1 MKRLIGLTGGIATG
15 KSTVAKYL
23 AEIYN
28 LPILDADIYAREAV
42 NQGSLILTQIA
53 ERYGSEILLPNDNLD
68 REKLGEIIFK
78 NKLERQWLES
88 KIHPYVR
95 ERFNQE
101 IQKSPQETLV
111 LVIPLLFEAKITNLV
126 TEIWVVSCSESQQ
139 LQRLINRNKLTPEQ
153 AQARISSQMPLT
165 EKIALADVVLD
176 NSQTLEVLLQQVDQV
191 IDKKAPAPSA
201 RYATG

>member
-23 AEIYN
+23 AETYH

-42 NQGSLILTQIA
+42 NNGSPILVQIA
-53 ERYGSEILLPNDNLD
+53 ERYGSKILLPNGDLN
-68 REKLGEIIFK
+68 REKLGEIVFK
-78 NKLERQWLES
+78 NKLERQWIES

-95 ERFNQE
+95 ERFDQE
-101 IQKSPQETLV
+101 IQKSLQETLV

-139 LQRLINRNKLTPEQ
+139 LQRLINRNKLTLEQ

-165 EKIALADVVLD
+165 EKIVLADVVLD
-176 NSQTLEVLLQQVDQV
+176 NSQTLEALLEQVNIV
-191 IDKKAPAPSA
+191 INK
-201 RYATG
+201 

>member
-23 AEIYN
+23 AETYH

-42 NQGSLILTQIA
+42 NNGSPILVQIV
-53 ERYGSEILLPNDNLD
+53 ERYGSKILLPNGDLN
-68 REKLGEIIFK
+68 REKLGEIVFK
-78 NKLERQWLES
+78 NKLERQWIES

-95 ERFNQE
+95 ERFDQE
-101 IQKSPQETLV
+101 IQKSLQETLV

-139 LQRLINRNKLTPEQ
+139 LQRLINRNKLTLEQ

-165 EKIALADVVLD
+165 EKIVLADVVLD
-176 NSQTLEVLLQQVDQV
+176 NSQTLEALLEQVNIV
-191 IDKKAPAPSA
+191 INK
-201 RYATG
+201 

>member
-23 AEIYN
+23 AETYG

-42 NQGSLILTQIA
+42 NNGSPILAQIA
-53 ERYGSEILLPNDNLD
+53 ERYGSEILLSNGDLN
-68 REKLGEIIFK
+68 REKLGEIVFK
-78 NKLERQWLES
+78 NQLERQWLES

-95 ERFNQE
+95 ERFDQE

-139 LQRLINRNKLTPEQ
+139 LQRLMDRNKLTL
-153 AQARISSQMPLT
+153 AQAEARINSQMPLA
-165 EKIALADVVLD
+165 EKISLADVVLD
-176 NSQTLEVLLQQVDQV
+176 NSQTLEVLLKQVNIV
-191 IDKKAPAPSA
+191 IQK
-201 RYATG
+201 